1 MSPKRILGLA
11 IAASALGSTAAL
23 GATGTPERVRGTIAS
38 ATADSVTVD
47 TYADKPVTVTLT
59 GNTSYLKVE
68 KTNLN
73 KVEKGSYI
81 GTATKD
87 VGGTQ
92 VALEVMIFPPS
103 MRGAGAGHYASDKGR
118 DTTLSG
124 AAETSSSITNGNV
137 PAFSTSLPCGD
148 TTLPN
153 TSAPPSRRPANLVS
167 IRALHWNGVY
177 ALACIISRGWEIY
190 NASPSLPFLFPAWTG
205 LGGWLGGALAWHL
218 SAMWLLFA
226 DGIAYLVYGFARG
239 HFRRDLKPPPPAE
252 LGQDRG
258 AALRFRLQH
267 HMGHYNA
274 VQRVL

>member
-11 IAASALGSTAAL
+11 IAASAALASSAAL
-23 GATGTPERVRGTIAS
+23 AATGTPERVRGTIAS

-92 VALEVMIFPPS
+92 VALEVVIFPPS
-103 MRGAGAGHYASDKGR
+103 MRGAGEGHYAWDKVR

-124 AAETSSSITNGNV
+124 GAQTSSSMTNGNASAV
-137 PAFSTSLPCGD
+137 STSAATGNSTMTNGD
-148 TTLPN
+148 VAATQ
-153 TSAPPSRRPANLVS
+153 SQ
-167 IRALHWNGVY
+167 
-177 ALACIISRGWEIY
+177 
-190 NASPSLPFLFPAWTG
+190 
-205 LGGWLGGALAWHL
+205 GGG
-218 SAMWLLFA
+218 
-226 DGIAYLVYGFARG
+226 
-239 HFRRDLKPPPPAE
+239 P
-252 LGQDRG
+252 
-258 AALRFRLQH
+258 
-267 HMGHYNA
+267 
-274 VQRVL
+274 